1 MSLNAYQRA
10 RTITE
15 SPRSTERRLL
25 VQITGELIEAR
36 DAGASGLALAPML
49 ARNRE
54 VWNAFSDA
62 CATRGNGLPHALRAS
77 IISIGLWV
85 ERYSSAVMAGK
96 DDIDALI
103 AVNREIIAGLGG
115 SGLH

>member
-15 SPRSTERRLL
+15 SPRSTERRLM
-25 VQITGELIEAR
+25 VQITGDLIAAR
-36 DAGASGLALAPML
+36 DAGHSGLTLAPVL
-49 ARNRE
+49 FRNRE

-62 CATRGNGLPHALRAS
+62 CATRGNRLPDALRAS

-85 ERYSSAVMAGK
+85 ERHSSAVMAGR
-96 DDIDALI
+96 DDIEALI
-103 AVNREIIAGLGG
+103 AVNREIIEGLQTDG
-115 SGLH
+115 